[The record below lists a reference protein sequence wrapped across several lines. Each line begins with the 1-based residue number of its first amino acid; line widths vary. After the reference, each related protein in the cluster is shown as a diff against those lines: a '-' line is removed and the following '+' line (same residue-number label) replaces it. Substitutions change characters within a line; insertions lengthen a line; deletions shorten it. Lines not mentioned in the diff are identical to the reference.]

1 MPGAWLV
8 FLGMAVVTYFTRYA
22 GIAAAGRTLP
32 GGVQRWLGYV
42 PVAVLAAL
50 VAPEA
55 LSAATAAPAALD
67 AATLAL
73 AAGLA
78 AARRT
83 RNVFW
88 TIAAGMG
95 AYWVLRLVGVA

>member
-1 MPGAWLV
+1 MLSPWLV
-8 FLGMAVVTYFTRYA
+8 FLGMAGVTYFTRYA

-32 GGVQRWLGYV
+32 GGVQRWLNYV
-42 PVAVLAAL
+42 PIAVLAAL

-55 LSAATAAPAALD
+55 LAAAGTTPAVLD

-73 AAGLA
+73 VAGLVMA
-78 AARRT
+78 WRT

-88 TIAAGMG
+88 TIVAGM
-95 AYWVLRLVGVA
+95 AIYWALRLVGVA